1 MSTTCPRQISGAIVG
16 DNGVVMLRMN
26 EHLSAED
33 DGLPLAEHLSETYS
47 PWYTI
52 KLNYIAPDDYIV
64 PADQMRGLTPAEAPP
79 GPRPSCGT
87 RTANSLWPGWTPAY
101 TT

>member
-1 MSTTCPRQISGAIVG
+1 MSTTCPKARSAVQSWATTALL
-16 DNGVVMLRMN
+16 MLRMN

-52 KLNYIAPDDYIV
+52 KLNYIAPDDLYRARR
-64 PADQMRGLTPAEAPP
+64 PNAGPDPRRGHP
-79 GPRPSCGT
+79 
-87 RTANSLWPGWTPAY
+87 
-101 TT
+101 

>member
-1 MSTTCPRQISGAIVG
+1 
-16 DNGVVMLRMN
+16 MLRMN

-64 PADQMRGLTPAEAPP
+64 PADQMRGLTPAE
-79 GPRPSCGT
+79 GTPRAETVMRHSNCEQFV
-87 RTANSLWPGWTPAY
+87 AWVDAAY
-101 TT
+101 ST